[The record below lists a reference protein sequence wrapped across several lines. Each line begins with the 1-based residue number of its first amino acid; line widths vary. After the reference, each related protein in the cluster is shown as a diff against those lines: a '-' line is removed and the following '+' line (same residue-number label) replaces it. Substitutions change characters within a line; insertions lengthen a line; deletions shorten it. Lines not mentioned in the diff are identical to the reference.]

1 MNTSSFTFTGKV
13 DIGCEVYVN
22 GNKVNVDANGNFSAN
37 VSLNKGTNTIK
48 IEVKNK
54 LGDVTTITKT
64 VTYEES
70 GTGTSNLTIVLRI
83 NDPYM
88 TVNGVKK
95 EIDPGRGTVPVI
107 VKGRTLVP
115 IRAIIEEMG
124 GSISWDGTERKVT
137 ITLKNTKIELWI
149 DKKSAL
155 VNGATKELD
164 VEPQIINSRTMIPLR
179 FVTENLGCSVQWDW
193 RYKNNND
200 YLQ

>member
-1 MNTSSFTFTGKV
+1 MNVNIEDNKKVNTSSFTFTGKV
-13 DIGCEVYVN
+13 DIGFEVYVN
-22 GNKVNVDANGNFSAN
+22 GNKVNVDANGNFSAT

-54 LGDVTTITKT
+54 LGDIATITKT

-124 GSISWDGTERKVT
+124 GSISWDEIERKVT

-179 FVTENLGCSVQWDW
+179 FVTENLGCSV
-193 RYKNNND
+193 R
-200 YLQ
+200 